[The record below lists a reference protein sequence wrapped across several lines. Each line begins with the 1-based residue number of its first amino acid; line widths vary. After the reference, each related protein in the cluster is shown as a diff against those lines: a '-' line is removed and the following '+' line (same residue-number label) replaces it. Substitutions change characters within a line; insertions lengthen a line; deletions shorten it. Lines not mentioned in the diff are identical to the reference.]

1 MKTKLLVGAVGL
13 VIALV
18 LIMQVPVMAAPGKPA
33 KPTAFTSTGF
43 VYVSA
48 AGVTTVVKQAGPNV
62 FEETAGEVVS
72 GAISNSG
79 WPELTGASFIMND
92 VSDNAKLNLKNGTMK
107 GEATGTITVTGYDG
121 TSTMAGT
128 YQADISGEFY
138 LDNNGQPCSITY
150 PIPLSG
156 SLTEQQVFS
165 PTTQLRG
172 KPRSRLH
179 LIPGLWPAQYS

>member
-48 AGVTTVVKQAGPNV
+48 AGFTTVVKQAGPNV

-72 GAISNSG
+72 GAIS
-79 WPELTGASFIMND
+79 TR
-92 VSDNAKLNLKNGTMK
+92 
-107 GEATGTITVTGYDG
+107 DG
-121 TSTMAGT
+121 RSL
-128 YQADISGEFY
+128 QV
-138 LDNNGQPCSITY
+138 
-150 PIPLSG
+150 PLS
-156 SLTEQQVFS
+156 L
-165 PTTQLRG
+165 
-172 KPRSRLH
+172 
-179 LIPGLWPAQYS
+179 